1 MLANSTLATVA
12 AELASLVSQQRS
24 STSEMLSLADAIRAE
39 MEAEEDALSRH
50 LDEMFDGWQFTMDCA
65 LEGQIGAWVL
75 GK

>member
-50 LDEMFDGWQFTMDCA
+50 LDEMFDGRTFTMDCA
-65 LEGQIGAWVL
+65 LESRIGMWA
-75 GK
+75 